1 MQKKPSTENNLDV
14 DLEYSSLSELVEA
27 HLSLVNKSE
36 NKNEIENITDGV
48 SKLTLPTAENNRE
61 KIAIDLTAALT
72 KTTVKAKPSQPKKEK
87 QQEAE
92 KPFEIPFVDCEIEVA
107 QPTDVLECKM
117 DISDVLFLKCNY
129 LKGASEFGKV
139 LCRRYK
145 RTIPYTIHFSSRM
158 HAHTFKV
165 FDFTTP
171 SPDDVILSCL
181 KKSVGVNTSCEKK
194 VANCRS

>member
-1 MQKKPSTENNLDV
+1 MQKKPSTENSLDV
-14 DLEYSSLSELVEA
+14 DVEYSSLSELVEA
-27 HLSLVNKSE
+27 HLSLVKKSE
-36 NKNEIENITDGV
+36 NKNEIANLTEGV
-48 SKLTLPTAENNRE
+48 TKLTLPTEESNRE

-72 KTTVKAKPSQPKKEK
+72 KTTVKAKPPQTKTEK

-117 DISDVLFLKCNY
+117 DISDVLFLKCND
-129 LKGASEFGKV
+129 LKGVSKFGKV

-145 RTIPYTIHFSSRM
+145 RTIPYTIEFSNRM
-158 HAHTFKV
+158 HAHTCKV
-165 FDFTTP
+165 FNFSTP

-181 KKSVGVNTSCEKK
+181 KKSVGVNTNCPKK
-194 VANCRS
+194 NS